1 MQNISGFGLSV
12 SIIASKTFP
21 IGLYLTEFA
30 DDADPFDIPSLQ
42 IADKAMGLN
51 GDLIIWSKPNPI
63 NIVLSVIPNSFTDI
77 NLAILLEANRVGRGK
92 IGARDIITMT
102 TSYPAGNFIILQ
114 NGAIT
119 DGMPASSVASSAR
132 LKTKTYGFTF
142 ENRIG
147 G

>member
-1 MQNISGFGLSV
+1 MENISGFGSSA
-12 SIIASKTFP
+12 SIIATKTFP

-30 DDADPFDIPSLQ
+30 DDTDPFDIPSIQ
-42 IADKAMGLN
+42 IADKAMGVN

-63 NIVLSVIPNSFTDI
+63 NVNISVIPGSFSDI

-92 IGARDIITMT
+92 IGARDIITLT
-102 TSYPAGNFIILQ
+102 LFYPAGNFILLQ
-114 NGAIT
+114 EGAIT
-119 DGMPASSVASSAR
+119 DGPPASSVASSAR
-132 LKTKTYGFTF
+132 LKSKTYGFTF